1 MHDLA
6 TIQRKN
12 REAALA
18 AIADSVTEADEVA
31 EQAEATHKACGKPVT
46 FDREHI
52 SDGNVED
59 YPEAQHGHYYAAA
72 CLHCDEDLMEFE
84 IEYPQPTQDERAEAM
99 ERHPAGKGRGKRLTE
114 PAIDPATEPEQDEPG
129 SGERT
134 TKPLKPAEVAH
145 LASAS
150 AHELARK
157 VLAGFTKNGEIPFA
171 LTGQA
176 ALDIIA
182 VAIEADRAQRDA

>member
-6 TIQRKN
+6 TIQRMN
-12 REAALA
+12 REASLA
-18 AIADSVTEADEVA
+18 AITESVTEADEVA
-31 EQAEATHKACGKPVT
+31 E
-46 FDREHI
+46 
-52 SDGNVED
+52 
-59 YPEAQHGHYYAAA
+59 
-72 CLHCDEDLMEFE
+72 
-84 IEYPQPTQDERAEAM
+84 AM
-99 ERHPAGKGRGKRLTE
+99 KRHPAGKGRGKRLTE

-134 TKPLKPAEVAH
+134 TRPLKPAEVAH

-171 LTGQA
+171 LSGQA

-182 VAIEADRAQRDA
+182 VAIEADRAARS

>member
-6 TIQRKN
+6 TIQRMN
-12 REAALA
+12 REAIAAHERAMA
-18 AIADSVTEADEVA
+18 AITESVTEADEVA
-31 EQAEATHKACGKPVT
+31 E
-46 FDREHI
+46 
-52 SDGNVED
+52 
-59 YPEAQHGHYYAAA
+59 
-72 CLHCDEDLMEFE
+72 
-84 IEYPQPTQDERAEAM
+84 AM
-99 ERHPAGKGRGKRLTE
+99 RRHPAGKRLTE
-114 PAIDPATEPEQDEPG
+114 PAIDPATEPD

-134 TKPLKPAEVAH
+134 TKPLKPAEAAH

-171 LTGQA
+171 LSGQA

-182 VAIEADRAQRDA
+182 VAIEADRARREQEAGK

>member
-6 TIQRKN
+6 TIQRMN

-18 AIADSVTEADEVA
+18 AITESVTEADEVA
-31 EQAEATHKACGKPVT
+31 E
-46 FDREHI
+46 
-52 SDGNVED
+52 
-59 YPEAQHGHYYAAA
+59 
-72 CLHCDEDLMEFE
+72 
-84 IEYPQPTQDERAEAM
+84 AM
-99 ERHPAGKGRGKRLTE
+99 KRHPAGKGRVKRLTE
-114 PAIDPATEPEQDEPG
+114 PAIDPATEPEQD
-129 SGERT
+129 ERT

-157 VLAGFTKNGEIPFA
+157 VLTGFTKNGEIPFA
-171 LTGQA
+171 LSGQA

-182 VAIEADRAQRDA
+182 VAIEADRARREQEAGK

>member
-6 TIQRKN
+6 TIQRMN

-18 AIADSVTEADEVA
+18 AITESVTEADEVA
-31 EQAEATHKACGKPVT
+31 EREA
-46 FDREHI
+46 
-52 SDGNVED
+52 
-59 YPEAQHGHYYAAA
+59 
-72 CLHCDEDLMEFE
+72 
-84 IEYPQPTQDERAEAM
+84 AM
-99 ERHPAGKGRGKRLTE
+99 RRHPAGKRLAE
-114 PAIDPATEPEQDEPG
+114 PAIDPATKPEQD
-129 SGERT
+129 ERT
-134 TKPLKPAEVAH
+134 TKPLKPAEAAH

-171 LTGQA
+171 LSGQA

-182 VAIEADRAQRDA
+182 VAIEADRAQRPNTLVEVDDCHIQGILDRWNDAREGDSADAEYAAAGEMADMLESIHASTVRS

>member
-6 TIQRKN
+6 TIQRMN

-18 AIADSVTEADEVA
+18 AITESVTEADEVA
-31 EQAEATHKACGKPVT
+31 EQAEL
-46 FDREHI
+46 
-52 SDGNVED
+52 
-59 YPEAQHGHYYAAA
+59 AA
-72 CLHCDEDLMEFE
+72 
-84 IEYPQPTQDERAEAM
+84 AM

-114 PAIDPATEPEQDEPG
+114 PAIDPATEPEQDE
-129 SGERT
+129 RT
-134 TKPLKPAEVAH
+134 TKPLKPAEAAR

-171 LTGQA
+171 LSGQA

-182 VAIEADRAQRDA
+182 VAIEADRAQRGTK